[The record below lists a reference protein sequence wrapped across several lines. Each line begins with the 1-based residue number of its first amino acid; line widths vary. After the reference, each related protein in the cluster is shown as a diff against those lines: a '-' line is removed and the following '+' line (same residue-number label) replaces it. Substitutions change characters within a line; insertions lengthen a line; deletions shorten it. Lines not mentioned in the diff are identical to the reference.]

1 MRIVHLAPHYG
12 GGIGTSVVGIIE
24 AIPGKHTILGL
35 EDTIDNE
42 SLLFQPSN
50 KVNLVPIET
59 FFAESNRQSTDLFL
73 FHYWNSP
80 SWKKLLLYPK
90 SEIFGKLVLL
100 HHRNF
105 SFSGHEVQRLASHFS
120 IIVQS
125 GYRSVPLNPD
135 WKTIPT
141 CRTLVF
147 PSKKTEVRFR
157 TNATYFGTLSFKK
170 VSSEF
175 FSYCRKLNEVGINV
189 DIWGKETD
197 DEFSRMLSLHDRSSI
212 SYRGYTKTSLLT
224 LMQYKFLLYPLQK
237 NHFGTTENA
246 LLEAMYMGTVPIVK
260 DNEIEREIL
269 GEELFEL
276 VSIKDLLEINS
287 KDGIINNSQL
297 FLKAS
302 RLSEARA
309 QYLTDVELRASKWD
323 EIVSSNGYTRKL
335 LKFDTLFTSIQESTF

>member
-1 MRIVHLAPHYG
+1 
-12 GGIGTSVVGIIE
+12 
-24 AIPGKHTILGL
+24 
-35 EDTIDNE
+35 
-42 SLLFQPSN
+42 
-50 KVNLVPIET
+50 
-59 FFAESNRQSTDLFL
+59 
-73 FHYWNSP
+73 
-80 SWKKLLLYPK
+80 
-90 SEIFGKLVLL
+90 
-100 HHRNF
+100 
-105 SFSGHEVQRLASHFS
+105 
-120 IIVQS
+120 
-125 GYRSVPLNPD
+125 
-135 WKTIPT
+135 
-141 CRTLVF
+141 
-147 PSKKTEVRFR
+147 
-157 TNATYFGTLSFKK
+157 
-170 VSSEF
+170 
-175 FSYCRKLNEVGINV
+175 
-189 DIWGKETD
+189 
-197 DEFSRMLSLHDRSSI
+197 
-212 SYRGYTKTSLLT
+212 
-224 LMQYKFLLYPLQK
+224 MQYKFLLYPLQK